1 MTVTGNTLRL
11 MPVLSFALF
20 IAYFSILP
28 SAAMPDLNLWD
39 KLQHFGAY
47 LVFVL
52 LTYPLTLK
60 RHHLHLAV
68 IAICAYG
75 GLLEIAQAYSPGR
88 YASILD
94 FLANSLGAIFG
105 LLLLRLCPPIK
116 QLG

>member
-20 IAYFSILP
+20 IAYFSIVP

-52 LTYPLTLK
+52 LTYPLT
-60 RHHLHLAV
+60 LAV